1 MYSKVATVLLFLGL
15 LPPVLRLAEA
25 GETRSCRD
33 IRTSYNLAAD
43 LRADALTLRPEDA
56 RWPLFLEWAKAKNIY
71 TFTIVGLSEGEPKGI
86 VFRWAKNTAWQKDA
100 VVPFGQALAHIIA
113 ERQWRDTDFPEFF
126 DSRGGVYDVNLA
138 ERLAE
143 IESQTLTPWQEFFQ
157 AVTVPKNPA
166 LPFLNSQ
173 LLSIAP
179 DGQSASVLL
188 GKDRTATYAAA
199 RLQNDFTSFLS
210 DCTIVK
216 FFQDYDEQN
225 EANPSNLEESDSA
238 SPVTERGKEIYT
250 SQCSGCHGTNG
261 DGRGTLALNWLPRPR
276 DFTYGSYRYRSAPT
290 GSLPTDE
297 DLFQTV
303 TKGLPGSGM
312 PAFEAILSEQDRRN
326 TVAYIKQLSPR
337 FAKGL
342 MAEPTVIPDLPEVT
356 PQRIARGVSLYAG
369 SGCRSCHG
377 AEGRGDGR
385 SGQDLKTS
393 EGDPIAPRDLT
404 HKWSFRGGHT
414 PQDIYKRIANG
425 MDGSS
430 MAAYGE
436 EVLEPDQIWD
446 IVFYILSLSPDQR
459 PRAEASH

>member
-1 MYSKVATVLLFLGL
+1 MHSKLTIVLLFFVL
-15 LPPVLRLAEA
+15 LHPALQPAGA
-25 GETRSCRD
+25 GETRSCSD
-33 IRTSYNLAAD
+33 MRTSYNLATD
-43 LRADALTLRPEDA
+43 LRADAFTLGPEDA
-56 RWPLFLEWAKAKNIY
+56 RWPSFIEWAKAKKIY
-71 TFTIVGLSEGEPKGI
+71 TFKIVGLSREGPQGI
-86 VFRWAKNTAWQKDA
+86 VFRWAKDTAWQKDV

-126 DSRGGVYDVNLA
+126 DSRGGVYGVNLA

-143 IESQTLTPWQEFFQ
+143 IENQTLTPWHEFFQ
-157 AVTVPKNPA
+157 SATAPKNAA
-166 LPFLNSQ
+166 LPFLNSR

-179 DGQSASVLL
+179 DGQSASILL
-188 GKDRTATYAAA
+188 GKDRTATYTAA
-199 RLQNDFTSFLS
+199 RLQNDFASFLS
-210 DCTIVK
+210 DCAVAK
-216 FFQDYDEQN
+216 FFQDYDEQRQV
-225 EANPSNLEESDSA
+225 ESGRAD
-238 SPVTERGKEIYT
+238 PVSQTIERGKKIYIV
-250 SQCSGCHGTNG
+250 QCSGCHGING

-276 DFTYGSYRYRSAPT
+276 DFTYGSFRYRSAPT

-303 TKGLPGSGM
+303 TQGLPGGGM
-312 PAFEAILSEQDRRN
+312 PAFEAILSEQERHDV
-326 TVAYIKQLSPR
+326 TAYIKQFSPR
-337 FAKGL
+337 FAKE
-342 MAEPTVIPDLPEVT
+342 AVAKPITIPDPPEVT
-356 PQRIARGVSLYAG
+356 PQRIARGVSLYAD
-369 SGCRSCHG
+369 SGCPSCHG

-393 EGDPIAPRDLT
+393 EGDPIVPRDLT

-446 IVFYILSLSPDQR
+446 IVFYTLSLSPDQR